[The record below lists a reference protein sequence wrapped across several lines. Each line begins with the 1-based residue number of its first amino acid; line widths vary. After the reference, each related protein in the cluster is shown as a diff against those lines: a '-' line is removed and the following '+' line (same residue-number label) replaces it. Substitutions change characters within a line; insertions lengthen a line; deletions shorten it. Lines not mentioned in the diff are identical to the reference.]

1 MLGGIVDLFASSG
14 IGAIVGVVGSFM
26 TKVEDRKLQKQKA
39 EHELK
44 MTEAR
49 AKEFEAESSH
59 ELAMAD
65 KQVER
70 AQAESAIA
78 AEVVDGQAFLESQKE
93 HARTYKS
100 SFANFVRGMMR
111 PAITVY
117 FLALA
122 TIITINLHI
131 MVGGLNALDENVIL
145 ELYAAN
151 INQALFLT
159 TLVITWW
166 FGARPASK
174 RK

>member
-14 IGAIVGVVGSFM
+14 IGAIVGVVGSFL

-39 EHELK
+39 DHDLK
-44 MTEAR
+44 KAEVR
-49 AKEFEAESSH
+49 AKEFMAESKH
-59 ELAMAD
+59 ELDMAD

-70 AQAESAIA
+70 AEAEGQIA
-78 AEVVDGQAFLESQKE
+78 VDVVNSQAFLESQKE
-93 HARTYKS
+93 HSRTYKS
-100 SFANFVRGMMR
+100 AFTNMVRGLMR

-117 FLALA
+117 FLVLA

-131 MVGGLNALDENVIL
+131 MVGGLSALDENVIL
-145 ELYAAN
+145 ELYASN

-166 FGARPASK
+166 FGARPASQ